1 MTPNKQVSPAI
12 RILRG
17 ERDASAR
24 ATHLEAANKKYLL
37 TTNERKQMSTTT
49 NFKRIALVAVAA
61 LGLGVL
67 SSVPSNAAIS
77 GTISVTAVNGTGTT
91 ALVDS
96 TTAGTLSVRWLAT
109 ANDSVVITTSL
120 NTKPSTASALIKL
133 NYYPVDTLTTVSNAT
148 LVTNTGSTLNV
159 GQDTAVVNSGNASG
173 TNYAAGKF
181 KFQLDTTAANVVA
194 GTYTFTVSI
203 SPYTGG
209 VIESSKVVLQDVSI
223 VVSGVA
229 SESKIASSALS
240 GAILGNSGGANL
252 PGSYSSSVTDSSIA
266 VVATAS
272 ATPSATVRVYLKNDG
287 GGTTSITDSLTVS
300 IDKGTFGET
309 NNTPGSKS
317 AVLNYTGVTY
327 PYKDVFI
334 FADGTSGKST
344 LTISTKNAGTFT
356 KSITF
361 IGTTI
366 ASINAAQR
374 ITVIPVG
381 TETANSDGTALRSQT
396 LDANSN
402 NFASLATVYA
412 YSSDTSVISDNGT
425 PCTYNKLSGSDN
437 QWYNYCSLTGV
448 KAGTANITLRDAATV
463 ATSKVT
469 SNAVA
474 VRVSAGVATS
484 VTLTTDK
491 ASYTPG
497 EKGYL
502 LVTVKDAAG
511 LVMPAGTYT
520 NLFTSSGI
528 QYSNGVSIGAVG
540 STAVAPTISKVD
552 TITGAVTYSGNVTTA
567 TGTWTTARSSSGTT
581 SPSSND
587 PIAYVLFYAP
597 TASGSFTFTATGGSL
612 LPVANQVAVT
622 ASSSVADNASAAL
635 AAVSALAVTV
645 ASLKTLITTLTNLVL
660 KIQKKVKA

>member
-1 MTPNKQVSPAI
+1 
-12 RILRG
+12 
-17 ERDASAR
+17 
-24 ATHLEAANKKYLL
+24 
-37 TTNERKQMSTTT
+37 
-49 NFKRIALVAVAA
+49 
-61 LGLGVL
+61 
-67 SSVPSNAAIS
+67 
-77 GTISVTAVNGTGTT
+77 
-91 ALVDS
+91 
-96 TTAGTLSVRWLAT
+96 
-109 ANDSVVITTSL
+109 
-120 NTKPSTASALIKL
+120 
-133 NYYPVDTLTTVSNAT
+133 
-148 LVTNTGSTLNV
+148 
-159 GQDTAVVNSGNASG
+159 
-173 TNYAAGKF
+173 
-181 KFQLDTTAANVVA
+181 
-194 GTYTFTVSI
+194 
-203 SPYTGG
+203 
-209 VIESSKVVLQDVSI
+209 
-223 VVSGVA
+223 
-229 SESKIASSALS
+229 
-240 GAILGNSGGANL
+240 
-252 PGSYSSSVTDSSIA
+252 
-266 VVATAS
+266 
-272 ATPSATVRVYLKNDG
+272 
-287 GGTTSITDSLTVS
+287 
-300 IDKGTFGET
+300 
-309 NNTPGSKS
+309 
-317 AVLNYTGVTY
+317 
-327 PYKDVFI
+327 
-334 FADGTSGKST
+334 
-344 LTISTKNAGTFT
+344 
-356 KSITF
+356 
-361 IGTTI
+361 
-366 ASINAAQR
+366 
-374 ITVIPVG
+374 VIPVG
-381 TETANSDGTALRSQT
+381 TETANSDGTALRSQS
-396 LDANSN
+396 LDANSS

-412 YSSDTSVISDNGT
+412 YSSDTSVISDYGT
-425 PCTYNKLSGSDN
+425 PCTYNKLSSSDN

-491 ASYTPG
+491 ASYAPG

-528 QYSNGVSIGAVG
+528 QYSNGVSIGAIG
-540 STAVAPTISKVD
+540 STAVAPTISKID

-567 TGTWTTARSSSGTT
+567 TGTWTTARSSAGTT